1 MIYPISMASVVEL
14 EEITKNY
21 FQIHDYMIDHGIPV
35 FIVSPI
41 SDTENSFLKL
51 AHDAKRISTLPLL
64 RWYDKDD
71 NLMILRFIP
80 DIKKDRSDI
89 RINVILFLITLVTM
103 SFTGYLFVSSPLY
116 EKVFFPEGYTFTSI
130 DFILGIVTFVL
141 ALMGIIATHE
151 LGHYFTCKHHGIEAT
166 LPYFIPGLPATGG
179 TFGAFIM
186 QKSPP
191 LNRKQLFDMGISG
204 PMAGFIVALLV
215 SIIGVFLSVPLTA
228 EQLANLAPAGET
240 GELPTPILFDLLIIL
255 FVQVPENGTVLMHP
269 IFFAGWVGMLVTG
282 LNLFPIGQL
291 DGGHVAR
298 AVLGAKYH
306 KIFGY
311 VSFIIMLIIGY
322 WLMAFFVAIFVR
334 SDHPGALDDVSK
346 VSHGRIVLFL
356 IALII
361 LIITIPPLTIF

>member
-35 FIVSPI
+35 FIVS
-41 SDTENSFLKL
+41 SAGNTEGAFLNLTK
-51 AHDAKRISTLPLL
+51 DAKRIGTLPLL
-64 RWYDKDD
+64 RWYDKDE
-71 NLMILRFIP
+71 NLMILRFVPEIRKDKS
-80 DIKKDRSDI
+80 DIK
-89 RINVILFLITLVTM
+89 INIILFVITLITM

-116 EKVFFPEGYTFTSI
+116 EKVFFPSGYTFTSL
-130 DFILGIVTFVL
+130 DFVLGIVTFVL

-204 PMAGFIVALLV
+204 PMAGFIVALIV
-215 SIIGVFLSVPLTA
+215 SIIGAFLSVPLTA
-228 EQLANLAPAGET
+228 DQLASLAPAGET
-240 GELPTPILFDLLIIL
+240 GELPTPLLFDILIMLLIN
-255 FVQVPENGTVLMHP
+255 VPENGTVLMHP

-298 AVLGAKYH
+298 SVLGAKYH
-306 KIFGY
+306 KLLGY
-311 VSFIIMLIIGY
+311 AAFAIMLIIGY

-334 SDHPGALDDVSK
+334 SDHPGALDDVSE
-346 VSHGRIVLFL
+346 VSKGRIALFIL
-356 IALII
+356 ALII